1 MDLKCLFSWR
11 SEGGLNMKGISERA
25 GRVQMRAW
33 GQFPIIVIYYL
44 GQIVT
49 LTGQPDG

>member
-1 MDLKCLFSWR
+1 
-11 SEGGLNMKGISERA
+11 MKGISERA
-25 GRVQMRAW
+25 GRVQTRAR

-49 LTGQPDG
+49 PAGPDGQRSLQRAASPRADRR